1 MKPVMT
7 RKQKI
12 GRRYPSW
19 KDFFIEG
26 AASVGIAALTNNLVD
41 DLGKEVVTIIRSR
54 NINMDVLYQ
63 ILCRT

>member
-1 MKPVMT
+1 MT

-19 KDFFIEG
+19 THFVIEG